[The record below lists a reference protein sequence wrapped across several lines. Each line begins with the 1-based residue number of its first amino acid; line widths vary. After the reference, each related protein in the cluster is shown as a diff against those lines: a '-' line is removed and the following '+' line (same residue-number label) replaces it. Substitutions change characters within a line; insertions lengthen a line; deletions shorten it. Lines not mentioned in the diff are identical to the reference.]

1 MAGEG
6 TIDRIEIEIEASAKS
21 AESKIVSLAHNLN
34 TLKSALGNVSGKSVG
49 TLVKKLEDL
58 KVSIGNLDDVVVKVK
73 NAALA
78 MKGLESFGNVR
89 INKNLGTQIRD
100 LAISCMAFDD
110 HTVGNLMETAIALD
124 KIAAA
129 RKGLGG
135 IKIETATGDITS
147 MTAIDSDT
155 EETIRETGEAADD
168 ASEKIAKLENEVAR
182 LNKQAESTKV
192 GGLASKLGAVASA
205 FKRIVFYRMI
215 RSIIKEITQ
224 AVRVGV
230 DNLYQWSKAM
240 GGDFANS
247 MDRGASSL
255 LYFKNSIGAALAPL
269 INALVPILEKVV
281 AKVVDLLNS
290 MNQVFALLT
299 GASYWTRA
307 TYEAT
312 EYGDAVNSAAGSM
325 KKLHDYTLAFDEL
338 NVFDDSSSG
347 GGGGGSSNIPDYS
360 NMFENVGD
368 FDYFTSSLMSLETPV
383 GKATLWL
390 EALGDRILR
399 LIGID
404 RFDIADKISL
414 HWDEI
419 ENSNIFKGLETVG
432 ELFWAALGLEPGKVG
447 EYLQGEFDNLDFD
460 FDSGILGGMNWLGKM
475 FWEAIGVEP
484 GDVGDA
490 IFGLFGMNPPGNED
504 QYPIPDISGAMF
516 AVNMKPLPKQM
527 MDFVIV
533 PIAAMVTDLFGDG
546 GTLDTEYAQNA
557 KAFKK
562 WFGKGGS
569 VSETLGQ
576 LAAEY
581 NDTFG
586 NGGSIESSTNNTKTL
601 FSGLFGAGG
610 KLEKYMRESISSTK
624 TTFSPLAKWFETDVT
639 EKIKAKFSSIF
650 GDNGTVPTVTRKAV
664 EKIMEPFIPL
674 ANWFGINV
682 TEKLDEKFGGVFG
695 DGDNS
700 VEQKTNG
707 FISNF
712 KESFSSLVGWTEDNV
727 TEPTKNAFQ
736 SMFDDIEDS
745 VTGNSATSSLSNTM
759 TDAFSGVISSFQRSI
774 SSAMNSPFEAIN
786 DLINWLKKIRIGSSY
801 PFANMNNIIKPGG
814 WTMSTYASGG
824 FPSSGEIYIARE
836 NGISEMVG
844 RIGNRNAVA
853 NNQQIEEGIARATER
868 ANESTIRALY
878 AVTQTLVRAIEDNA
892 TDFIIGDEQIGRANQ
907 RYQNSKGTN
916 GSRGAFAYA
925 L

>member
-1 MAGEG
+1 MAGNA
-6 TIDRIEIEIEASAKS
+6 TIDHIEIEIEASAKS

-58 KVSIGNLDDVVVKVK
+58 RVSVGNLDDVVVKVK

-135 IKIETATGDITS
+135 IKIQTATGDITS
-147 MTAIDSDT
+147 MTAIDSGT

-168 ASEKIAKLENEVAR
+168 TSERVEKLNKEIAR
-182 LNKQAESTKV
+182 LSLQAAKSNSV

-205 FKRIVFYRMI
+205 FKRILFYRMI
-215 RSIIKEITQ
+215 RTIIKEITQ
-224 AVRVGV
+224 AVKEGV
-230 DNLYQWSKAM
+230 NNLYQWSKAM
-240 GGDFANS
+240 GGAFSES
-247 MDRGASSL
+247 MDKAASAL
-255 LYFKNSIGAALAPL
+255 LYLKNSIGAAIAPL
-269 INALVPILEKVV
+269 INALVPILEQ
-281 AKVVDLLNS
+281 VVDRIVAVLNS
-290 MNQVFALLT
+290 LNQLFARLT
-299 GASYWTRA
+299 GASSWTRA
-307 TYEAT
+307 TYAAT
-312 EYGDAVNSAAGSM
+312 EYAAATDSAAGST
-325 KKLHDYTLAFDEL
+325 KKLLDYTLAFDEL
-338 NVFDDSSSG
+338 NVFDDNKG
-347 GGGGGSSNIPDYS
+347 GGGGGSSTNLPDY
-360 NMFENVGD
+360 NDMFEEVD
-368 FDYFTSSLMSLETPV
+368 QFDDFTSSLMSLETPV

-390 EALGDRILR
+390 ERLGDVILR
-399 LIGID
+399 LVGID
-404 RFDIADKISL
+404 RFDLADKISL

-419 ENSNIFKGLETVG
+419 ESSGIYQTLEDVG
-432 ELFWAALGLEPGKVG
+432 TAIWNALGLEPGKVAD
-447 EYLQGEFDNLDFD
+447 YLQGEFDNLDFD
-460 FDSGILGGMNWLGKM
+460 FDSGILGGLNWLGKLI
-475 FWEAIGVEP
+475 WNGIGVDP
-484 GDVGDA
+484 GDVPELLESSISGFTGDFESA
-490 IFGLFGMNPPGNED
+490 VLRLTLTTDLDTSVLETLHDQIFGIEED
-504 QYPIPDISGAMF
+504 F
-516 AVNMKPLPKQM
+516 E
-527 MDFVIV
+527 
-533 PIAAMVTDLFGDG
+533 
-546 GTLDTEYAQNA
+546 TLEERYKHNSE
-557 KAFKK
+557 AFNK
-562 WFGKGGS
+562 WFGHGS
-569 VSETLGQ
+569 TIAEAISE
-576 LAAEY
+576 LAQSFD
-581 NDTFG
+581 DTFG

-601 FSGLFGAGG
+601 FSGLFGSGG

-639 EKIKAKFSSIF
+639 EKIKTKFNGIF

-700 VEQKTNG
+700 VEQKTNS

-712 KESFSSLVGWTEDNV
+712 KESFGSLVGWTEDNV

-892 TDFIIGDEQIGRANQ
+892 TDVIIGDEQIGRANQ

-925 L
+925 I